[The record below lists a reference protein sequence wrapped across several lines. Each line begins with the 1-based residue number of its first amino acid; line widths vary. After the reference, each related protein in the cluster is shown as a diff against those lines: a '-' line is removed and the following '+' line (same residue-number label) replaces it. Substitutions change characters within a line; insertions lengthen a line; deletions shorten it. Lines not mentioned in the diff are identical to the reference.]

1 MKPTKQV
8 VQCAHMTLVP
18 PLYRGYGD
26 SDHPLDKEGYEINNL
41 VKDIAELVRYA
52 TSAHAQMCWDFDV
65 TCNQVVRKGW
75 FSNTSFTTGLK
86 TLPTLRPDALVFFR
100 VHLECG
106 QAKGSLETVPKV
118 VKKTRASG
126 RNIGKVF
133 NPVVKLVLENQPFLM
148 LEPAEKPSLQSSS
161 TVMHT

>member
-41 VKDIAELVRYA
+41 VKDIAELVRYT

-65 TCNQVVRKGW
+65 TCSLVVLLCIHGSVVVTHSCKMAA
-75 FSNTSFTTGLK
+75 NTLDVS
-86 TLPTLRPDALVFFR
+86 DYM
-100 VHLECG
+100 
-106 QAKGSLETVPKV
+106 Q
-118 VKKTRASG
+118 
-126 RNIGKVF
+126 
-133 NPVVKLVLENQPFLM
+133 
-148 LEPAEKPSLQSSS
+148 
-161 TVMHT
+161 